1 MIAYSIVSGQAAS
14 TITRLIVSTD
24 DAEIAAVARAY
35 GAEVPFMRPA
45 ELAVDDAVDL
55 SLFYHA
61 VRWLEEYEG
70 YTPIVNNLSCY
81 WQYRN

>member
-14 TITRLIVSTD
+14 TITRLIVSTY

-45 ELAVDDAVDL
+45 ELAADDAVDF

-70 YTPIVNNLSCY
+70 YTRIVNNLSCY